1 MGLMNIPFQFRKKS
15 HPLGLLYG
23 LTSLF
28 EYRKVQTLRC
38 DYNIIG
44 NNPIMQLFF
53 LYFLSL
59 KLKNSKEFTTVLFSI
74 NSQIDYWKY
83 SEVENPIFF
92 QKISEII
99 QEKVSNIYE
108 FINLVIR
115 RIPQDK
121 IKIYYHE
128 NELFPNYYRYDEILK
143 QTILVYYPFSHTF
156 KKNKE
161 NHSEVVLIDNNVK
174 DNIFMKMNEYLQ
186 ALGLINKIKNLHPQ
200 EEFKVFSK
208 KTLLTSL
215 PQGWIESKAFKHQ
228 DLLPNEMCFLNH
240 FSSKGEVVASS
251 YHISTDIKE
260 SIILAHEDLK
270 NCQKVM
276 NNIIYQ

>member
-1 MGLMNIPFQFRKKS
+1 
-15 HPLGLLYG
+15 
-23 LTSLF
+23 
-28 EYRKVQTLRC
+28 
-38 DYNIIG
+38 
-44 NNPIMQLFF
+44 MQLFF

-59 KLKNSKEFTTVLFSI
+59 HLKNSKETKTVLFSI

-83 SEVENPIFF
+83 SEVENPLFF
-92 QKISEII
+92 QNISEII

-121 IKIYYHE
+121 IKIYNYE
-128 NELFPNYYRYDEILK
+128 NELFPNYYRYDDLLK
-143 QTILVYYPFSHTF
+143 QMILVYYPSSHSLE
-156 KKNKE
+156 KNMEK
-161 NHSEVVLIDNNVK
+161 HSQVVLIDNEVK
-174 DNIFMKMNEYLQ
+174 DNISIKINDYLQ
-186 ALGLINKIKNLHPQ
+186 ALGIINTIKNTQPK

-228 DLLPNEMCFLNH
+228 DMLPNEMCFLNY
-240 FSSKGEVVASS
+240 FSSKGEVVASA

-260 SIILAHEDLK
+260 SITLAHNDLK
-270 NCQKVM
+270 NCQNVM
-276 NNIIYQ
+276 NNIIYK